1 MNDIFFDKNFNRK
14 ILKKWVSSQTSMLTE
29 NNGVTYIEKI
39 ENQVND
45 SGQSSIV
52 PYGSDELEI
61 SSGFVFGIPASPFRT
76 TDKFINSY
84 THFLSY
90 LLQ

>member
-1 MNDIFFDKNFNRK
+1 MDFVTRGKNGTKKLGKYSRK
-14 ILKKWVSSQTSMLTE
+14 VHF
-29 NNGVTYIEKI
+29 YIEKI

-61 SSGFVFGIPASPFRT
+61 YENILTPLKVEHVHVVASKKT
-76 TDKFINSY
+76 G
-84 THFLSY
+84 
-90 LLQ
+90 

>member
-1 MNDIFFDKNFNRK
+1 MIYSLDKNFNRK
-14 ILKKWVSSQTSMLTE
+14 ILKMGKFTTSMLTE

-52 PYGSDELEI
+52 PYGSDELRYENI
-61 SSGFVFGIPASPFRT
+61 LTIKSGT
-76 TDKFINSY
+76 CTCCCK
-84 THFLSY
+84 
-90 LLQ
+90 